1 MVVKLKDI
9 NCFLDIYPID
19 YILATVLFVYDRGI
33 RRNGGFKRLGQIRLN
48 DDDDDDFNPIEND
61 QIDVVVNKIV
71 KGGVYTV
78 AVLIATVKTIRK
90 IDRMM
95 LEKLGNVILEDHQVV
110 EIMFL
115 YLMILMKK
123 KNCLVTIKIIWMMN

>member
-1 MVVKLKDI
+1 M
-9 NCFLDIYPID
+9 
-19 YILATVLFVYDRGI
+19 
-33 RRNGGFKRLGQIRLN
+33 N

-61 QIDVVVNKIV
+61 QMMLLSIRSL

-95 LEKLGNVILEDHQVV
+95 LENWV
-110 EIMFL
+110 MSF
-115 YLMILMKK
+115 
-123 KNCLVTIKIIWMMN
+123 

>member
-1 MVVKLKDI
+1 M
-9 NCFLDIYPID
+9 N
-19 YILATVLFVYDRGI
+19 
-33 RRNGGFKRLGQIRLN
+33 
-48 DDDDDDFNPIEND
+48 DDDDDFNPIEND

-95 LEKLGNVILEDHQVV
+95 LEKLGNVILEDHRVV

-115 YLMILMKK
+115 YLMILMRRRI
-123 KNCLVTIKIIWMMN
+123 VW